1 MKKSARG
8 ARGEQTR
15 EKLLA
20 AGRKAFAAKGLGG
33 ASLREDILAP
43 SGLSAGS
50 FYHQFPDKASLL
62 AEIVRTDGARV
73 IEAMAAS
80 REKDGELGP
89 VARASAA
96 LDYFFERAEKNP
108 YFVKIF
114 VREYYS
120 DSAAVQREI
129 RRHSENTMAGLQLLY
144 ERLGEATG
152 TRLDTRSLSVIVS
165 SQIFSVLN
173 HYVGLSK
180 RERAEAR
187 PVLLRAM
194 LQLMV
199 GGVLAV
205 KLPDDEATATAA
217 QAEGATENAT
227 EGGTEQVVL
236 EKEISS

>member
-1 MKKSARG
+1 MKKNMRG
-8 ARGEQTR
+8 SRGEQTR

-33 ASLREDILAP
+33 ASLREDILAL

-50 FYHQFPDKASLL
+50 FYHQFPDKAALL

-73 IEAMAAS
+73 IAAMTASQRDDGRDPAA
-80 REKDGELGP
+80 RGL
-89 VARASAA
+89 AM
-96 LDYFFERAEKNP
+96 LDYMFERAEKNP

-120 DSAAVQREI
+120 ESKIVQREI
-129 RRHSENTMAGLQLLY
+129 QRHRRNTMAALELVY
-144 ERLGEATG
+144 ARLGERTG
-152 TRLDTRSLSVIVS
+152 IGLDTRSLSVIVS

-173 HYVGLSK
+173 YYVGLSK

-187 PVLLRAM
+187 PALLRAM
-194 LQLMV
+194 MRLMA

-205 KLPDDEATATAA
+205 KLPDEDETSSADGTRSRAGHAG
-217 QAEGATENAT
+217 EGSARSNGE
-227 EGGTEQVVL
+227 
-236 EKEISS
+236 S

>member
-1 MKKSARG
+1 MNKKARG
-8 ARGEQTR
+8 PRGEQTR

-33 ASLREDILAP
+33 ASLRDDILAP
-43 SGLSAGS
+43 AGLSAGS

-73 IEAMAAS
+73 IEAMARA
-80 REKDGELGP
+80 RERDGDLDP
-89 VARASAA
+89 VGRTAAA
-96 LDYFFERAEKNP
+96 LGYFFERAEKNP

-114 VREYYS
+114 VREFYS
-120 DSAAVQREI
+120 ESAAVQREI
-129 RRHSENTMAGLQLLY
+129 RRHSQNTMARLERLY

-165 SQIFSVLN
+165 HQVFSILN
-173 HYVGLSK
+173 YYVGLSK
-180 RERAEAR
+180 RERARAR
-187 PVLLRAM
+187 PVLLRAT

-205 KLPDDEATATAA
+205 SLPESETAA
-217 QAEGATENAT
+217 AVVPSEDATDGE
-227 EGGTEQVVL
+227 
-236 EKEISS
+236 